1 MEVKLENFAWAN
13 IVNKTALRRMD
24 TLIRHI
30 DPPAKH
36 DALRCRFWVWVCF
49 FRFSGFRLL
58 MFIIRFWFW
67 FSPYNLKV
75 KQK

>member
-36 DALRCRFWVWVCF
+36 DALRCRFWVWRLFLLFSV
-49 FRFSGFRLL
+49 FRFSSFNV
-58 MFIIRFWFW
+58 
-67 FSPYNLKV
+67 YN
-75 KQK
+75 